1 MKKMAVRNLRL
12 CTKDCLCLYVCP
24 VGATDTENSI
34 IDVNQCI
41 GCGVC
46 AEACPSGAI
55 SMVPVEYPV
64 QQSKTDA
71 VRSVLN
77 ALAQNKA
84 DGEKAALQ
92 VAETTGLDGLYRL
105 MKAISKSE
113 RLISE
118 DVLREAGYMLPQ
130 SDNAHEL
137 LKELIE
143 NPPTL
148 DFPVEAAKRLLNI
161 IPNNEKKE
169 DKKMKTYKC
178 LVCGQVFQVEDGVE
192 PECPLCHAKGDKLE
206 LVEEKKSNPYAGT
219 QTEKN
224 LEAAFAG

>member
-1 MKKMAVRNLRL
+1 MKKIAVRNLRL

-34 IDVNQCI
+34 IDVNKCI

-55 SMVPVEYPV
+55 SMVPMEYPE

-77 ALAQNKA
+77 TLAQNKA

-118 DVLREAGYMLPQ
+118 DVLR
-130 SDNAHEL
+130 
-137 LKELIE
+137 
-143 NPPTL
+143 
-148 DFPVEAAKRLLNI
+148 
-161 IPNNEKKE
+161 
-169 DKKMKTYKC
+169 
-178 LVCGQVFQVEDGVE
+178 
-192 PECPLCHAKGDKLE
+192 
-206 LVEEKKSNPYAGT
+206 
-219 QTEKN
+219 
-224 LEAAFAG
+224 